1 MHSILLAL
9 VLSLWARHS
18 RKLAPE
24 SSSIRRM
31 ARLPRRPMA
40 DIGRRLGYTLD
51 LVRDATAESLRG
63 SRLVYFRAP
72 TGTFTESE
80 KAAIVA
86 RVKSRGSLLLVLDE
100 EKH

>member
-1 MHSILLAL
+1 
-9 VLSLWARHS
+9 
-18 RKLAPE
+18 
-24 SSSIRRM
+24 
-31 ARLPRRPMA
+31 MA
-40 DIGRRLGYTLD
+40 DIGRRLGYTFD
-51 LVRDATAESLRG
+51 LVRDATTAESLRG

-86 RVKSRGSLLLVLDE
+86 RVKSGGSLLLVLDE